1 MGPPDDAQNGEL
13 TDDGVKLA
21 FAYFEHVEKQVA
33 LATTT
38 AQLTVAATALL
49 ITAYVSAV
57 KGYHWDNKIVTESVG
72 FLFVGSGVFLT
83 AGFALALFAAFPNL
97 RTGWKRPDDVRSL
110 FYFKTVAS
118 LESPERYM
126 AEFAALDKEG
136 AGLGNEILRQV
147 WGKSFWLNR
156 MFVRVKWAI
165 GCITGGTLLLIV
177 ALLLMYGYPVWV
189 ALHQQSMP

>member
-1 MGPPDDAQNGEL
+1 MGPPDDAHNGEL
-13 TDDGVKLA
+13 SADTVKLA

-49 ITAYVSAV
+49 INAYVSAV
-57 KGYHWDNKIVTESVG
+57 TGYRWDNNIVTDTVG
-72 FLFVGSGVFLT
+72 LLFVGSGVFLT
-83 AGFALALFAAFPNL
+83 AGFALALFVAFPNL
-97 RTGWKRPDDVRSL
+97 RTGWKRPDDVRSV

-118 LESPERYM
+118 MESPESFM
-126 AEFAALDKEG
+126 AEFAALDKKSD
-136 AGLGNEILRQV
+136 GLGNEILRQV

-165 GCITGGTLLLIV
+165 GSITIGTLLLIA
-177 ALLLMYGYPVWV
+177 ALLLMYGHPVW
-189 ALHQQSMP
+189 AKLHQ

>member
-1 MGPPDDAQNGEL
+1 MGPPDDAHNREL

-49 ITAYVSAV
+49 INAYVIAV
-57 KGYHWDNKIVTESVG
+57 KDYRWNSNIVTESVG
-72 FLFVGSGVFLT
+72 FLFVGSGVFLLG
-83 AGFALALFAAFPNL
+83 GFALALFVAFPNL

-118 LESPERYM
+118 MESPESYM
-126 AEFAALDKEG
+126 TEFAALDKKSD
-136 AGLGNEILRQV
+136 GLGNEILRQV

-156 MFVRVKWAI
+156 MFVRAKWAI
-165 GCITGGTLLLIV
+165 GSITGGTLLLIA
-177 ALLLMYGYPVWV
+177 ALLLMYGYPVWLT
-189 ALHQQSMP
+189 LHQQP